1 MRIDNQ
7 KQLEQILR
15 DRDDGLKAIANK
27 VSS

>member
-15 DRDDGLKAIANK
+15 DRDVRLKAIANK

>member
-15 DRDDGLKAIANK
+15 DRDDRLKAIANK